1 MDIMRGDIW
10 GMMEFNVRQHNSH
23 ITRWPFMANCL
34 TDSPVM
40 STSLDYLMNLNSDE
54 REFNRF

>member
-1 MDIMRGDIW
+1 
-10 GMMEFNVRQHNSH
+10 MEFSVRQHNSH

-40 STSLDYLMNLNSDE
+40 STSLDYLMNLDSDE